1 MPRGDRTG
9 PDGRGPMTGRGT
21 GCCAG
26 FPVPGFQN
34 PGVGGF
40 GVGRGFGRGF
50 GRVFGRGFGRGVG
63 FRGAYGGYGYGYES
77 MPTQDVDEKSALKSQ
92 ADYLK
97 DSLEK
102 VNQRLK
108 ELDDGKK

>member
-1 MPRGDRTG
+1 MPRGDKSG
-9 PDGRGPMTGRGT
+9 PDGRGPMTGRGA
-21 GCCAG
+21 GYCAG

-34 PGVGGF
+34 PGVRECGR
-40 GVGRGFGRGF
+40 GRGFGRGF
-50 GRVFGRGFGRGVG
+50 GKGFGVRGSG
-63 FRGAYGGYGYGYES
+63 FRGANSGYGYDPIPNQEI
-77 MPTQDVDEKSALKSQ
+77 DEKSALKSQ

-108 ELDDGKK
+108 DLDDDQK